1 MFKNLYIFLNF
12 ITQQYSKLIQQMF
25 SSNSFAAIS
34 ATCDFQHKYKHG
46 TQNNL
51 EKGIK
56 VVGYVPYGK

>member
-1 MFKNLYIFLNF
+1 
-12 ITQQYSKLIQQMF
+12 MF